1 MKTEKRTEITVVAN
15 HRPET
20 LERILRVVRHRGFT
34 VTNMQ
39 MKLDNEK
46 IWLDLTVQSEREIYL
61 LINQLVKLFD
71 VIDVNAD

>member
-1 MKTEKRTEITVVAN
+1 MKTEITLVAN

-20 LERILRVVRHRGFT
+20 LERILRVIRHRGFT

-46 IWLDLTVQSEREIYL
+46 IWLDLTVQSE
-61 LINQLVKLFD
+61 
-71 VIDVNAD
+71 

>member
-1 MKTEKRTEITVVAN
+1 MKTEITLVAN

-20 LERILRVVRHRGFT
+20 LERILRVIRHRGFT

-46 IWLDLTVQSEREIYL
+46 IWLDLTVQSEREIHL
-61 LINQLVKLFD
+61 LIHQLVKLYD